1 MTPQVRNLIASV
13 VYGGNMTRQT
23 MNDIQAILDGDKT
36 DKDKAFRES
45 IRSRM
50 ERTKDDTRRQIA
62 GLATVEEIPEFNPA
76 RFLLT
81 PADHR
86 AARTV
91 IDALRVAAKLEH
103 WGIRYAPAIL
113 LHGATGCGK
122 TTLARYIAH
131 EAGLPFVLLN
141 LNNITD
147 SLLGQTEKNISKVFA
162 YAAQE
167 PCVLCLD
174 EIDVFAIRRGTEDG
188 TGAISRACISLM
200 QNLDRM
206 PNTSIIVGTT
216 NRFDDLDPA
225 FVRRFQVEHKVLPLS
240 SEDAGFL
247 RDMFFDSTTGIS
259 PDDLVW
265 PDGTPAYQVINQC
278 TARLIDELSK
288 NAG

>member
-1 MTPQVRNLIASV
+1 MTPQVRNLISSV

-23 MNDIQAILDGDKT
+23 MSDIHAILDGDKT
-36 DKDKAFRES
+36 DKDKYFRDQ
-45 IRSRM
+45 IRSRL
-50 ERTKDDTRRQIA
+50 ERAKSDASKQIA

-167 PCVLCLD
+167 PCVMCLD
-174 EIDVFAIRRGTEDG
+174 EIDAFAIRRGTEDS

-216 NRFDDLDPA
+216 NRFDDLDSA

-240 SEDAGFL
+240 GEDAGFL

-278 TARLIDELSK
+278 TARLIEEIAK
-288 NAG
+288 NTI